1 MIRGDAATRLLLD
14 LESSKR
20 NVFLTG
26 DAAKM
31 LGAPRTAVN
40 GLLHRLVK
48 KGRVYRV
55 ERGKYALVPAEAGT
69 AGVWMELP
77 EVIGWRL
84 AEPSYIGFAAALF
97 YWDMTEQYPGVTQ
110 VVTTKRKRPLK
121 YEYYKFQF
129 ITMDPKRFFGQTT
142 VTLEEQPV
150 VISDR
155 EKTIVDCTLRPR
167 YCGSLDE
174 VAKGLFGVWDDIDAA
189 RMFEY
194 AERTGVRAVKSR
206 LLYLLDML
214 GLDSPGIPSRNG
226 SGAESD
232 PVGGRKGY
240 AWLDPAWSKTA
251 LGYSKEHR
259 LIINRDKKSLMRWYG
274 H

>member
-1 MIRGDAATRLLLD
+1 MIHGDAATRLLLD

-26 DAAKM
+26 DAAKA
-31 LGAPRTAVN
+31 LGIPKSAVN

-48 KGRVYRV
+48 KGRIYRV
-55 ERGKYALVPAEAGT
+55 ERGKYALVPVEAGI
-69 AGVWMELP
+69 AGVWTELP

-84 AEPSYIGFAAALF
+84 AEPSYVGFAAALF
-97 YWDMTEQYPGVTQ
+97 YWDMTEQKPGVTH
-110 VVTTKRKRPLK
+110 VVTTKRKSPVK
-121 YEYYKFQF
+121 YKCYEFQF
-129 ITMDPKRFFGQTT
+129 VTMDPKRFFGRTM
-142 VTLEEQPV
+142 VTLEDQPV

-155 EKTIVDCTLRPR
+155 EKTIVDCALHPR
-167 YCGSLDE
+167 YCGSIEE

-194 AERTGVRAVKSR
+194 AERTGVRAVESR
-206 LLYLLDML
+206 LLYLLDIL
-214 GLDSPGIPSRNG
+214 GLDAPDPPAGARTRAENPS
-226 SGAESD
+226 
-232 PVGGRKGY
+232 GRREGY
-240 AWLDPAWSKTA
+240 AWLDPAWPKTV
-251 LGYSKEHR
+251 LGRSKEHR